1 MGFGAPRGV
10 TGPTPASSGKLT
22 IAAGQ
27 QPYAPHS
34 TNNFTIDALWQHRIK
49 VAGLAL
55 RLSHRGINKNNIA
68 GWGYGNGPIIKG
80 RCKWARST
88 QC

>member
-1 MGFGAPRGV
+1 MGFGASRGV
-10 TGPTPASSGKLT
+10 KGPTPASSGKPT

-27 QPYAPHS
+27 QPCAPQS
-34 TNNFTIDALWQHRIK
+34 TTNFTIDALWEHRIK

-55 RLSHRGINKNNIA
+55 RLSRGGVNKNNIA
-68 GWGYGNGPIIKG
+68 GRSYGDGRIKG
-80 RCKWARST
+80 RCKWALST